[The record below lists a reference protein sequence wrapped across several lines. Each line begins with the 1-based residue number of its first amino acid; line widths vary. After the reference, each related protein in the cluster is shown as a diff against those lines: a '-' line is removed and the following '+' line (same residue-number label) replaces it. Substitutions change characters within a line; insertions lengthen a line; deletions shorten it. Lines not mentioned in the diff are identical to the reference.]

1 MKMKRNNKLGFNFII
16 HRSDEQ
22 SVYWAEQMP
31 NTELV
36 PPSSLGL
43 LILEDVAKIKVSSEN

>member
-16 HRSDEQ
+16 HRSDER
-22 SVYWAEQMP
+22 SVYWAEQIP

-36 PPSSLGL
+36 PPSGLGL
-43 LILEDVAKIKVSSEN
+43 LILEDVEKTEVSSEN